1 MRLLTTSLP
10 NQLRR
15 YAAVWLAV
23 LITVFGA
30 LAPTVSHALVWSQG
44 GNGEWTEICI
54 STGIQIQTDSPDGP
68 ESVLLPDHCPF
79 CLLFTDRVAP
89 PRHVSVHLFAV
100 SGGFKVPTVRQAFFI
115 ITPFA
120 LTPLPRGPPA
130 FFELLNSWRL
140 WQTKRL
146 PCAQLADKKE

>member
-1 MRLLTTSLP
+1 MRLLTTSRP

-23 LITVFGA
+23 LITVLGA

-44 GNGEWTEICI
+44 GNGEWTEICT
-54 STGIQIQTDSPDGP
+54 STGTGIQIQTGSSDGP
-68 ESVLLPDHCPF
+68 ESVLSLDRCRF

-89 PRHVSVHLFAV
+89 PPHASVHLFAV
-100 SGGFKVPTVRQAFFI
+100 SGGFKVPTVRQAVFF

-120 LTPLPRGPPA
+120 LTPPPRGPPA
-130 FFELLNSWRL
+130 FF
-140 WQTKRL
+140 
-146 PCAQLADKKE
+146 